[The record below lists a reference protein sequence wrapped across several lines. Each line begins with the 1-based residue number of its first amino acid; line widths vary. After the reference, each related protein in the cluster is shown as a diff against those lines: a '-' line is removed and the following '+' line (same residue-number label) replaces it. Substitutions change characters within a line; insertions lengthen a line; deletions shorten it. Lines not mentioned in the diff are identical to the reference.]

1 MVKSVSL
8 ACLQLGSLPLVLNPV
23 LPTQITITRTSRLT
37 FLFLL
42 MFFLVEGSNPE
53 PETCWAHALP
63 SQTSWFLKC
72 FLLSKLF
79 LNSLHED
86 SQYCSVSVGVFL
98 TILCRSLVFLL
109 SVFSF
114 PWVSSFSTYILPH
127 SLKQVAESPEK
138 LTTQTLNGWT

>member
-1 MVKSVSL
+1 MVKSISL
-8 ACLQLGSLPLVLNPV
+8 TCLQLGSLPLALN
-23 LPTQITITRTSRLT
+23 LAMPTQIIITRTVKT
-37 FLFLL
+37 FFS
-42 MFFLVEGSNPE
+42 FWCSSSWRGQIQNRKHAG
-53 PETCWAHALP
+53 AHALP

-79 LNSLHED
+79 LNSLHEG

-109 SVFSF
+109 SLFSF